1 MFFTVS
7 KLLGALVNP
16 ATLLG
21 ILILGSAAAA
31 LGRCKRLSAVLLAG
45 SAVLVLVFGVLPAAA
60 WLARPLETRF
70 AAPALPDRIA
80 GVIVLGGTEM
90 VEQSA
95 AWGQPMVSDPAPLVA
110 LLTLARRYP
119 DAKLVFTGGIRS
131 RHDEAVSEA
140 TVARDFINQLDSTGR
155 AIIFEDQAR
164 NTYENAVFTRQLVG
178 PKPGERWILVCQAIA
193 MPRAVGVFRKAGWD
207 VVPVPA
213 GYLTAGRDR
222 AFLSFDLI
230 GGFRLAALALHE
242 WVGLIV
248 YRMVGYS
255 DAFFPE

>member
-16 ATLLG
+16 ATVLG
-21 ILILGSAAAA
+21 IFILGSAAAA
-31 LGRCKRLSAVLLAG
+31 LSRRKRLSAALLGG
-45 SAVLVLVFGVLPAAA
+45 SAVLVLVFGVLPTAA

-70 AAPALPDRIA
+70 AAPVLPDRIA

-95 AWGQPMVSDPAPLVA
+95 AWGQPMVSDPAPFAA
-110 LLTLARRYP
+110 LLTLGRRYP
-119 DAKLVFTGGIRS
+119 DAKLIFTGGIHS
-131 RHDEAVSEA
+131 RRDPNVSEA
-140 TVARDFINQLDSTGR
+140 TIARDFVNELDTSGR

-164 NTYENAVFTRQLVG
+164 NTHENAVFTRDLVR
-178 PKPGERWILVCQAIA
+178 PKSGERWILVCPAIA

-207 VVPVPA
+207 VIPFPA
-213 GYLTAGRDR
+213 GYVTAGADE

-230 GGFRLAALALHE
+230 GGFHLAAHALHE
-242 WVGLIV
+242 WIGLIV
-248 YRMVGYS
+248 YRMMGYS
-255 DAFFPE
+255 DALFPE

>member
-31 LGRCKRLSAVLLAG
+31 LGRRKRLSAALLGG
-45 SAVLVLVFGVLPAAA
+45 SAVLVLVFGVLPTAA
-60 WLARPLETRF
+60 WMARPLETRF
-70 AAPALPDRIA
+70 VAPALPDRIT

-95 AWGQPMVSDPAPLVA
+95 AWGQPMVSDPAPIVT
-110 LLTLARRYP
+110 LLKLGRRYP

-131 RHDEAVSEA
+131 RHDKSVSEA
-140 TVARDFINQLDSTGR
+140 TVARDFINELDTTGR

-164 NTYENAVFTRQLVG
+164 NTYENAIFTRQLVG

-222 AFLSFDLI
+222 AFLPFDLI

-248 YRMVGYS
+248 YRMMGYS
-255 DAFFPE
+255 DALYPE